1 MNDSEGNETMAPN
14 APAAHTAPPR
24 AAEIAEAD
32 ASLLL
37 EAVLQAARR
46 AGAEAAEAVLIAG
59 RATEARVRLGV
70 LESLEHDD
78 RFAIGLRVFVDR
90 RQASVSIASR
100 RMEALN
106 ALAERAVA
114 MARVS
119 PPDPHARLAPA
130 DRLKESPEAAAK
142 ALRLADEAEPAPD
155 TLAAMA
161 RAAETVARA
170 DDRITNSGGAGA
182 SAGRS
187 IRWHATTDGFF
198 ARSESTIYGIG
209 VSVTAGE
216 GDRAVR
222 DYAVHSTRHLATLET
237 PEEIGERARSR
248 TIARLGARSAPT
260 GLFPVFFAPRVA
272 RTLLGHLAA
281 AINGERIARGTS
293 FLKNRLHEPVFSDA
307 ITIIDDP
314 LRPAG
319 LRSRAFDAEG
329 VATNR
334 RAIVENGHLL
344 TWLLDTATADEL
356 GLQTTGHACRSL
368 AEPPSPAPSNL
379 YLEPGSR
386 TPEELM
392 RAVDRGL
399 LVTELIG
406 QGVNIVTGDYSRGAA
421 GFWIENGEIA
431 YPVHEVTIAGRL
443 DRMFAELV
451 AANDLTFRYGID
463 APTLLVPGMTVA
475 GKE

>member
-1 MNDSEGNETMAPN
+1 MIDSEGNDTMASH
-14 APAAHTAPPR
+14 APILPTASHRPV
-24 AAEIAEAD
+24 EIAEAD

-46 AGAEAAEAVLIAG
+46 AGAEAAEAVLVTGTAS
-59 RATEARVRLGV
+59 AARVRLGV
-70 LESLEHDD
+70 LESLEREDD
-78 RFAIGLRVFVDR
+78 FAIGLRVFLDR
-90 RQASVSIASR
+90 RQASVSTASR
-100 RMEALN
+100 RMEALGE
-106 ALAERAVA
+106 LAERAVA
-114 MARVS
+114 MARLS

-130 DRLKESPEAAAK
+130 SCVKEDPESAAQ

-155 TLAAMA
+155 TLAEMAMV
-161 RAAETVARA
+161 AERVARA

-198 ARSESTIYGIG
+198 ARSESTVYGIW
-209 VSVTAGE
+209 VSVMAGE
-216 GDRAVR
+216 SDQAVR
-222 DYAVHSTRHLATLET
+222 DYAAHSARHFAALEA
-237 PEEIGERARSR
+237 PEEIGERARNR

-260 GLFPVFFAPRVA
+260 GLFPVFFAPRVG

-293 FLKNRLHEPVFSDA
+293 FLKDRLDEAVFSDA

-329 VATNR
+329 VATSR
-334 RAIVENGHLL
+334 RAIVEDGRLL

-356 GLQTTGHACRSL
+356 GLRTTGHACRGL

-386 TPEELM
+386 SPEELM
-392 RAVDRGL
+392 RDVGRGL

-406 QGVNIVTGDYSRGAA
+406 QGVNLVTGDYSRGAA
-421 GFWIENGEIA
+421 GFWIENGAVA
-431 YPVHEVTIAGRL
+431 YPVHEVTIASRL
-443 DRMFAELV
+443 DRMFAELI
-451 AANDLTFRYGID
+451 AADDLDFRYGID
-463 APTLLVPGMTVA
+463 TPTLLVPEMTVA

>member
-1 MNDSEGNETMAPN
+1 MTDSEGSRTMTVKAPSMHSTTHQ
-14 APAAHTAPPR
+14 AV
-24 AAEIAEAD
+24 EVAEAD

-46 AGAEAAEAVLIAG
+46 AGAEAAEAVMIAG
-59 RATEARVRLGV
+59 TAAEARVRLGA
-70 LESLEHDD
+70 LESMEREDD
-78 RFAIGLRVFVDR
+78 FAIGLRVFVNH
-90 RQASVSIASR
+90 RQASVSTASR
-100 RMEALN
+100 RMEALT

-114 MARVS
+114 MARLS

-130 DRLKESPEAAAK
+130 SCLKEDPQRAAE
-142 ALRLADEAEPAPD
+142 ALRLADEAEPTPQELAEMA
-155 TLAAMA
+155 LAAE
-161 RAAETVARA
+161 AEARA

-182 SAGRS
+182 SAGRRT
-187 IRWHATTDGFF
+187 RWHATTDGFF
-198 ARSESTIYGIG
+198 ARTESTIYGIG
-209 VSVTAGE
+209 VSVMAGE
-216 GDRAVR
+216 GDAAVR
-222 DYAVHSTRHLATLET
+222 DYATHSARHRAALE
-237 PEEIGERARSR
+237 PPDRIGERARSR

-260 GLFPVFFAPRVA
+260 GIFPVFFAPRVA

-293 FLKNRLHEPVFSDA
+293 FLKERLHEPVFPEA
-307 ITIIDDP
+307 ITITDDP

-329 VATNR
+329 VATGR
-334 RAIVENGHLL
+334 RAIVEGGRLL
-344 TWLLDTATADEL
+344 TWLLDTASASEL
-356 GLQTTGHACRSL
+356 GLRTTGHASRSL

-379 YLEPGSR
+379 YLEPGPCK
-386 TPEELM
+386 PEDLM
-392 RAVDRGL
+392 RDAGRGL

-451 AANDLTFRYGID
+451 AADDLDFRYGID
-463 APTLLVPGMTVA
+463 APTLLVPEMTVA

>member
-1 MNDSEGNETMAPN
+1 MASHGPILQT
-14 APAAHTAPPR
+14 APHHTA
-24 AAEIAEAD
+24 EMAEAD

-46 AGAEAAEAVLIAG
+46 AGAEAAEAVLVTG
-59 RATEARVRLGV
+59 TATEARVRLGV
-70 LESLEHDD
+70 LESMEREDD
-78 RFAIGLRVFVDR
+78 FAIGLRVFLDR
-90 RQASVSIASR
+90 RQASVSTASR
-100 RMEALN
+100 QMEALC

-114 MARVS
+114 MARLS
-119 PPDPHARLAPA
+119 PPDPHARLAPVA
-130 DRLKESPEAAAK
+130 RLKEDPESAAK
-142 ALRLADEAEPAPD
+142 ALRLADESDPAPE
-155 TLAAMA
+155 TLAELAT
-161 RAAETVARA
+161 AAEQIARA

-198 ARSESTIYGIG
+198 ARSESTVYGIG
-209 VSVTAGE
+209 VSVMAGE

-222 DYAVHSTRHLATLET
+222 DYAAHSARHFAALET
-237 PEEIGERARSR
+237 PETVGERARRR

-293 FLKNRLHEPVFSDA
+293 FLKKRLHETVFSDA

-329 VATNR
+329 VVTTR
-334 RAIVENGHLL
+334 RAIVEKGRLL

-356 GLQTTGHACRSL
+356 GLDTTGHACRGL

-379 YLEPGSR
+379 YLEPGSC
-386 TPEELM
+386 TPDELM
-392 RAVDRGL
+392 RAVGQGL

-431 YPVHEVTIAGRL
+431 YPVHEVTIASHL
-443 DRMFAELV
+443 DRMFAELT
-451 AANDLTFRYGID
+451 AADDLDFRYGID
-463 APTLLVPGMTVA
+463 APTLLVPEMTVA